1 MTTYTQKL
9 RASIAYNT
17 DDCYLNCDVPGI
29 PALKLSGPSKLDVRV
44 KGISMEAHGALVFF
58 MAPNSGY
65 HCPRL
70 QPSEEHCRIALEWI
84 NTNFDKLFPE
94 QEK

>member
-58 MAPNSGY
+58 MAPNSWEFR
-65 HCPRL
+65 P
-70 QPSEEHCRIALEWI
+70 EEQHCRIALEWI

>member
-44 KGISMEAHGALVFF
+44 KGISIEAHGALVFF
-58 MAPNSGY
+58 MAPNSWEFR
-65 HCPRL
+65 P
-70 QPSEEHCRIALEWI
+70 EEQHCRIALEWI

>member
-17 DDCYLNCDVPGI
+17 DDYYLNCDVPGI

-44 KGISMEAHGALVFF
+44 EAISMEAHGSLVFF
-58 MAPNSGY
+58 MAPNSWE
-65 HCPRL
+65 L
-70 QPSEEHCRIALEWI
+70 QPSEEHCRIALDWV

>member
-44 KGISMEAHGALVFF
+44 KAISMEAHGSLVFF
-58 MAPNSGY
+58 MAPNSWEF
-65 HCPRL
+65 
-70 QPSEEHCRIALEWI
+70 QPEEQHCRIALEWI